1 MTKNN
6 LDVASNDELEI
17 LVSSTLKH
25 MKNLG
30 YRPQSLCY
38 YKKMWRTF
46 LDFSKTEDQNRFTV
60 ELAQKFLIKQGVP
73 VDNPEIQLHRKG
85 RLFRAAMR
93 ILTEF
98 YLHGCF
104 HKRQQYTAKVKL
116 SAQMEGILNKYIEF
130 CRDPLRISPRTL
142 RGRKRKI
149 IMFLHFLKS
158 RNLIL
163 IANIQPAVLSEFI
176 ISQSHYSHRTL
187 RDITVNLRLFLRYLW
202 MQGYISSDLSYHVP
216 KIRVRQDAR
225 IPSVW
230 RKEDVDALLAAVDRS
245 SSIGKRNYAILLLAA
260 RLGMRVG
267 DIRELRI
274 ENLHW
279 DESRIDITQAKTGT
293 PLCLPLTEEI
303 GSAII
308 EYLRC
313 GRPPVSHRVVFLRH
327 RAPFEPF
334 GFDNNLHY
342 LITTYRQRAGIKL
355 PDQCRRG
362 MNALRHSLASRLLEV
377 GAPLQDISNVM
388 GHLSPETTRLYTK
401 IDIETLRRVA
411 LDPEEVHHV

>member
-6 LDVASNDELEI
+6 LVVASNDKLEI
-17 LVSSTLKH
+17 LVSSTLEH

-30 YRPQSLCY
+30 YAPQTLCDY
-38 YKKMWRTF
+38 ERMWRAF
-46 LDFSKTEDQNRFTV
+46 LEFCKTTDNDRFTV
-60 ELAQKFLIKQGVP
+60 ELAQKFLVELGVP
-73 VDNPEIQLHRKG
+73 VNNPQIRLHRKG
-85 RLFRAAMR
+85 RLFRTAMR

-98 YLHGCF
+98 YLHGCYQ
-104 HKRQQYTAKVKL
+104 RRLQLAAKVEL

-130 CRDPLRISPRTL
+130 CKDPLRMSSRTL
-142 RGRKRKI
+142 RGRKRYI
-149 IMFLHFLKS
+149 RMFLHFLES
-158 RNLIL
+158 RNMMSISD
-163 IANIQPAVLSEFI
+163 IQPGVLSEFI
-176 ISQSHYSHRTL
+176 SSRVHYSHRTL
-187 RDITVNLRLFLRYLW
+187 RGVTVTLRVFLRYLC

-216 KIRVRQDAR
+216 KIRFRPDAY

-230 RKEDVDALLAAVDRS
+230 SKEDVDALLAAVDRS

-279 DESRIDITQAKTGT
+279 DESRIEITQAKTGT
-293 PLCLPLTEEI
+293 PLSLPLTDEI

-313 GRPPVSHRVVFLRH
+313 GRPPISNRVVFIKH
-327 RAPFEPF
+327 KAPFEPF

-342 LITTYRQRAGIKL
+342 IITTYRLRAGIKL
-355 PDQCRRG
+355 PDQCHRG
-362 MNALRHSLASRLLEV
+362 MNALRHSLASRLLEA
-377 GAPLQDISNVM
+377 GAPLQDIANVM

-401 IDIETLRRVA
+401 IDIEALRRVA